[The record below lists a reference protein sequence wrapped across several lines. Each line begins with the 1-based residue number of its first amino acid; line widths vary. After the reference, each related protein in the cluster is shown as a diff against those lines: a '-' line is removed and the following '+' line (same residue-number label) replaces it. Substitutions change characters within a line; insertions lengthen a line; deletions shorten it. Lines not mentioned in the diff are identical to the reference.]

1 MADDRWIIVGLG
13 NPGREYSHNRHNVG
27 YWCINRLA
35 RLHGIRLKTK
45 HLAALGEGAIDSA
58 KVLLVK
64 PRTYVNLSGQAV
76 SAALRNFKVPSE
88 RLLIIYDELDLPAG
102 RIRMKPKG
110 GHGGH
115 NGLKSIAA
123 AIGSTDFPRIR
134 IGIGRPHVAGEPT
147 WDPEEIAPYVLGDPT
162 VEDAKILQDA
172 VARTVEA
179 VETVVREGVDVAMSK
194 YNK

>member
-1 MADDRWIIVGLG
+1 MAAERWIIVGLG

-35 RLHGIRLKTK
+35 RLHGIQLKTK
-45 HLAALGEGAIDSA
+45 RLAALGEGEVDGRP
-58 KVLLVK
+58 VMLVK

-76 SAALRNFKVPSE
+76 TAALRTFKVPPE
-88 RLLIIYDELDLPAG
+88 RLLVIYDDLDLPAG
-102 RIRMKPKG
+102 RLRMKPKG

-115 NGLKSIAA
+115 NGLRSIAG

-134 IGIGRPHVAGEPT
+134 IGIGRPHVDGEPT
-147 WDPEEIAPYVLGDPT
+147 WDPAEVAPYVLGDPGGD
-162 VEDAKILQDA
+162 DAKTLQEA

-179 VETVVREGVDVAMSK
+179 VETLIADGVEAAMSK

>member
-1 MADDRWIIVGLG
+1 MGDDRWLIVGLG
-13 NPGREYSHNRHNVG
+13 NPGPEYSHNRHNVG

-35 RLHGIRLKTK
+35 RLHGIQLKAK
-45 HLAALGEGAIDSA
+45 KLAALGEGSIAGSP
-58 KVLLVK
+58 VLLIK

-76 SAALRNFKVPSE
+76 SAALRQATVPPE
-88 RLLIIYDELDLPAG
+88 RLLVIYDDLDLPAG
-102 RIRMKPKG
+102 RFRLKAKG

-115 NGLKSIAA
+115 NGLRSIAA

-147 WDPEEIAPYVLGDPT
+147 WDPKDVAPYVLGDPT
-162 VEDAKILQDA
+162 GEDARILQGA
-172 VARTVEA
+172 VALTAEA
-179 VETVVREGVDVAMSK
+179 VEALITDGVEAAMSR